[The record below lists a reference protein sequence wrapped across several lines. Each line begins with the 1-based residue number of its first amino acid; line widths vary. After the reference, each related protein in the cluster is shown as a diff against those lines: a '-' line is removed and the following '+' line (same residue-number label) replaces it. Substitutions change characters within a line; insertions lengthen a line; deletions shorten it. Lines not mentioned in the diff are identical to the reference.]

1 MSRQVTI
8 FQVDAFTQTLFAGNP
23 AGVVLGA
30 EVLTDTEM
38 QALARELNNTDTA
51 FVLPG
56 DGSDHDLRLRFF
68 NPHNETGF
76 VGHATVAAHIAR
88 LAAGQGTVGMVRQK
102 STTGLYEVE
111 VTGGETPSVSVAYS
125 APQLLAPLGEK
136 ERSMLL
142 DAMGLSSVALD
153 AKCPLAIARRTTTR
167 LMIGLREPEALAAL
181 SPDPEA
187 LKRLS
192 AHLGADA
199 YFAFVRDAH
208 GPATTASLLFCP
220 HFGLPEDPVSGNA
233 HGLLGAY
240 LLHHGL
246 LERNGDKVEFSGAQ
260 GQFQNRPGRVDV
272 ELEFED
278 GRLAGVWIVGS
289 AAMVFET
296 TITLP

>member
-1 MSRQVTI
+1 MTRQVTI

-30 EVLTDTEM
+30 EVLTDAEM
-38 QALARELNNTDTA
+38 QAIARELNNTDTA

-88 LAAGQGTVGMVRQK
+88 LAAGQGTAGMVRQK

-111 VTGGETPSVSVAYS
+111 VTGGVTPSVSVAYS
-125 APQLLAPLGEK
+125 APQLLAPLGER

-153 AKCPLAIARRTTTR
+153 AKCPLAIARRTSTR

-208 GPATTASLLFCP
+208 GPATTASRLFCP
-220 HFGLPEDPVSGNA
+220 HFGMPEDPVSGNA
-233 HGLLGAY
+233 HGMLGAY
-240 LLHHGL
+240 LVAHGL
-246 LERNGDKVEFSGAQ
+246 LPVRAGRASFHGRQ
-260 GQFQNRPGRVDV
+260 GESLGRAGEVDV
-272 ELEFED
+272 EIEGES
-278 GRLAGVWIVGS
+278 GHPRRVRVSGTARIVYQAS
-289 AAMVFET
+289 L
-296 TITLP
+296 TL